1 MAELYK
7 ISVKLTDD
15 YCTIEE
21 VAHGSGEEG
30 HTAPVPPVRAER
42 RVNREMMMKI
52 FGVLLVAGLI
62 SLSVY
67 HFIKLNHKEQELEEL
82 RNVNYILTSNYT
94 ELQESQDT
102 LKSQYE
108 TLNEKLDELTKE
120 FSDLKEFYCDATN
133 TSPDNTC
140 SVCKP
145 GWVPFSS
152 KCYFIST
159 YNLTWNESRDW
170 CETSGGR
177 LVNIESS
184 DVLGFLK
191 RKAAVTQRYFW
202 IGRYDISKENKST
215 RMDAGPVKS
224 KRASDDYKQKCLLI
238 NLQMNKVFNYSCEDR
253 NYWICESA
261 AFPLRT

>member
-1 MAELYK
+1 MADK
-7 ISVKLTDD
+7 IRVSMKHTDD

-21 VAHGSGEEG
+21 SPHGSGADG
-30 HTAPVPPVRAER
+30 HTAPVPHVRGER
-42 RVNREMMMKI
+42 RVNLVMMLKI

-67 HFIKLNHKEQELEEL
+67 YFIKLNHMEQELEEL

-102 LKSQYE
+102 LQSQYA
-108 TLNEKLDELTKE
+108 TLNEKLDELTKV
-120 FSDLKEFYCDATN
+120 FSDLNEFYCDATN
-133 TSPDNTC
+133 TSPDNTY

-145 GWVPFSS
+145 GWVFFSS

-159 YNLTWNESRDW
+159 NIQTWKESQDW
-170 CETSGGR
+170 CETRGGR

-184 DVLGFLK
+184 DVLDFLK

-202 IGRYDISKENKST
+202 IGRYNISKENKST

-224 KRASDDYKQKCLLI
+224 KRASDDNKEECLLI
-238 NLQMNKVFNYSCEDR
+238 NLQKNLVFNYSCEDH
-253 NYWICESA
+253 YHWICESA
-261 AFPLRT
+261 AFPLHI

>member
-1 MAELYK
+1 
-7 ISVKLTDD
+7 
-15 YCTIEE
+15 
-21 VAHGSGEEG
+21 
-30 HTAPVPPVRAER
+30 
-42 RVNREMMMKI
+42 MMKI
-52 FGVLLVAGLI
+52 FCVLL

-67 HFIKLNHKEQELEEL
+67 HFIKLNHMEQELEEL

-102 LKSQYE
+102 LQSQYA
-108 TLNEKLDELTKE
+108 TLNEKLDELTKV
-120 FSDLKEFYCDATN
+120 FSDLNEFYCDATN
-133 TSPDNTC
+133 TSPDNTY

-145 GWVPFSS
+145 GWVFFSS

-159 YNLTWNESRDW
+159 NIQTWKESQDW
-170 CETSGGR
+170 CETRGGR

-184 DVLGFLK
+184 DVLDFLK

-202 IGRYDISKENKST
+202 IGRYNISKENKST

-224 KRASDDYKQKCLLI
+224 KRASDDDKEECLLI
-238 NLQMNKVFNYSCEDR
+238 NMQKNLVFNYSCDHHF
-253 NYWICESA
+253 YWICESA

>member
-82 RNVNYILTSNYT
+82 RNANYILTSNNT
-94 ELQESQDT
+94 ELQESQDI

-120 FSDLKEFYCDATN
+120 FSDLKEFYCNATN
-133 TSPDNTC
+133 TSHDNTC
-140 SVCKP
+140 PVCKV

-152 KCYFIST
+152 KCYLIST
-159 YNLTWNESRDW
+159 NNLTWNESRDW
-170 CETSGGR
+170 CKTSGGR
-177 LVNIESS
+177 LVKIESS
-184 DVLGFLK
+184 DVLVSLIIEDTG
-191 RKAAVTQRYFW
+191 RYYW
-202 IGRYDISKENKST
+202 IGGYDISKENKST

-238 NLQMNKVFNYSCEDR
+238 NMQKNAVFNYSCEDR
-253 NYWICESA
+253 FHWICESA
-261 AFPLRT
+261 AFPLRI